1 MRGRGAFAMGL
12 HLKKT
17 DGILRVG
24 TSCDDL
30 SAACR
35 AFEEQRLS
43 AYESSDPRVSKVYT
57 PFGNDWFF

>member
-1 MRGRGAFAMGL
+1 LQFE
-12 HLKKT
+12 KSS
-17 DGILRVG
+17 GILCVG

-57 PFGNDWFF
+57 PLGSDLFF

>member
-1 MRGRGAFAMGL
+1 MPLAFS
-12 HLKKT
+12 KK
-17 DGILRVG
+17 RWHSSRG

-43 AYESSDPRVSKVYT
+43 ASESLDPRVSKVYT
-57 PFGNDWFF
+57 PFGNEWFF